1 MIRVQIL
8 TEGFVSP
15 NGRAFLF
22 PLLFHAERLAAR
34 GIEMRLF
41 TETKNMVGDC
51 DVLVIDSKFY
61 RKDWAQNADKVLSA
75 LDSYRSRAERIL
87 YFDTTDSSGWLQ
99 EKALPF
105 VTRYYKAQLLKD
117 RSRYLKPFYG
127 HRPYTDYYHR
137 EFGIEDE
144 TPESSAGI
152 SDPALL
158 EKLGVSWNSGLA
170 DHSRFGPTRMELYSH
185 FPIGLLLTYPMR
197 FGHPSTT
204 PRPNRLSCRMGTD
217 YSKATVAFQRREI
230 LRRLGL
236 EGNSGKIRR
245 GAYFAELEKSQAV
258 LSPFGLGEITLKD
271 FEVFLRGP
279 LLIKPDLS
287 HMETWPNLFRPGETM
302 ATFRWDLSD
311 LEETIESVLAD
322 TEARQRMAAAGQ
334 SLYCHYIGREEGFD
348 EFCDRFEQ
356 MVSGPLPESDPAG

>member
-22 PLLFHAERLAAR
+22 PLLFNSERLAAR
-34 GIEMRLF
+34 GFEMRLF
-41 TETKNMVGDC
+41 TEAKHMVGDC

-61 RKDWAQNADKVLSA
+61 RKDWAENSDKVLEA
-75 LDSYRSRAERIL
+75 LDSYRSRAGRVL

-105 VTRYYKAQLLKD
+105 VSRYYKAQLLKD
-117 RSRYLKPFYG
+117 RSQYLKPLYG

-137 EFGIEDE
+137 NFAVEDK
-144 TPESSAGI
+144 TPESSAGV

-170 DHSRFGPTRMELYSH
+170 DHSRFGPTRMDLYSH
-185 FPIGLLLTYPMR
+185 IPLSLLLTYPMK
-197 FGHPSTT
+197 FCYPNS
-204 PRPNRLSCRMGTD
+204 PRPKRLSCRVGTD
-217 YSKATVAFQRREI
+217 YAKATVAYQRREI
-230 LRRLGL
+230 IRRLGI
-236 EGNSGKIRR
+236 EGSSGKLSR
-245 GAYFAELEKSQAV
+245 GSYFAELDRSQAV

-271 FEVFLRGP
+271 FEVFLRGA

-287 HMETWPNLFRPGETM
+287 HMETWPNLFRADETM

-311 LEETIESVLAD
+311 LEETIETVLANP
-322 TEARQRMAAAGQ
+322 ERSKEMAAAGQ
-334 SLYCHYIGREEGFD
+334 ASYTHFLGLEEGYE
-348 EFCDRFEQ
+348 EFCDHFEKL
-356 MVSGPLPESDPAG
+356 VTEPLS